1 MGYKYLNNPGGF
13 PPFFPRFPSFG
24 RAAVLVNCW
33 SFEQLPSRHRSSL
46 PLALEAA
53 RAQPA
58 LAHFA
63 TEGIRNEVV
72 YLIKKEQPLGLGIF
86 VAGFLFRDR

>member
-1 MGYKYLNNPGGF
+1 
-13 PPFFPRFPSFG
+13 
-24 RAAVLVNCW
+24 
-33 SFEQLPSRHRSSL
+33 L